1 MDLKL
6 TKLPWYA
13 QFGIFVGIATVACG
27 LFFVYYDIP
36 KRADLA
42 TKQRQFE
49 TLQAD
54 NAKGRATAA
63 RLPEFRA
70 DVADLEARLSTLK
83 TILPEEKDAAELLRG
98 LQGIAVQSNLTIK
111 MFRPAATVTKQ
122 LHSEW
127 PISLE
132 LEGTYHNLAL
142 FYDRVGKMAR
152 IVNISGLDLKTHPMP
167 ETNVTITA
175 TCTAT
180 TFVLLD
186 TPPAPPATAGRGG
199 RGA

>member
-13 QFGIFVGIATVACG
+13 QLGIFVGIAAVAGG
-27 LFFVYYDIP
+27 LFFYYYDTP
-36 KRADLA
+36 KRAELA
-42 TKQRQFE
+42 TRQRQLA

-63 RLPEFRA
+63 KLPEFRA
-70 DVADLEARLSTLK
+70 DVAELESRLSTLK

-111 MFRPAATVTKQ
+111 AFKPAATVTKQ

-127 PISLE
+127 PISLD

-152 IVNISGLDLKTHPMP
+152 IINISGLDMRTHPMP
-167 ETNVTITA
+167 DTNSTITA

-186 TPPAPPATAGRGG
+186 NPPAPPAPAGRGG